1 MRIEDKKISQ
11 EIYSS
16 QAQKAPVVQPTAQ
29 DQQTQVPR
37 DTVQLSG
44 RGREVQKVREAALE
58 APEVRESRVAELKS
72 AIQAGTYNVR
82 GEQIASKMLAD
93 NMVNK
98 LF

>member
-1 MRIEDKKISQ
+1 MRIEDKKLPQ
-11 EIYSS
+11 EVYTS
-16 QAQKAPVVQPTAQ
+16 QAQKAPVVQAPAQ
-29 DQQTQVPR
+29 EQQPQAPK

-44 RGREVQKVREAALE
+44 RSKEVQKVREAATE

-82 GEQIASKMLAD
+82 GEQVASRMLAE
-93 NMVNK
+93 NLVNK

>member
-1 MRIEDKKISQ
+1 MRVEDKKLPQ
-11 EIYSS
+11 EVYTS
-16 QAQKAPVVQPTAQ
+16 QAHKAAAVQAPAQ
-29 DQQTQVPR
+29 DQQSQAPK

-44 RGREVQKVREAALE
+44 KSKEVQKVREAAHS

-82 GEQIASKMLAD
+82 GDQIASKMLA
-93 NMVNK
+93 NNQVNK

>member
-11 EIYSS
+11 EIYSP
-16 QAQKAPVVQPTAQ
+16 QAQKAQSVQPAAQ

-82 GEQIASKMLAD
+82 GEKIASKMLAD
-93 NMVNK
+93 NLVNK